1 MEPVHLREALS
12 LLDQVYLFD
21 IQIEGHVIEGIIN
34 MFEGINTY
42 SKKQTSILFLFY
54 FHRQVF
60 KKVKLKKYQ
69 FYKSYNLYCK
79 RN

>member
-54 FHRQVF
+54 FHR
-60 KKVKLKKYQ
+60 
-69 FYKSYNLYCK
+69 
-79 RN
+79 